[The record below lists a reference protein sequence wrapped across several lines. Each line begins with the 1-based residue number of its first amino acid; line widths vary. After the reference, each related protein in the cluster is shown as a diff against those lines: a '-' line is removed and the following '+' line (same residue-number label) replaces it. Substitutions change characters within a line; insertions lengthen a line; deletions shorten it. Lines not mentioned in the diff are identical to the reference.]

1 MLAVNQHVFGKLI
14 TNVFDFP
21 DVGDTLPMH
30 NHGEDTVH
38 ITIVSRGLI
47 RIYGDGWEMIAK
59 AGDIIDWEPGKRHEF
74 VALEPNSRC
83 VNIPKNMVS
92 STPLRDQP

>member
-1 MLAVNQHVFGKLI
+1 MMMQNIQKIGDLRLYI
-14 TNVFDFP
+14 LDFNEI
-21 DVGDTLPMH
+21 GDILPMH

-38 ITIVSRGLI
+38 ITIVSRGSM
-47 RIYGDGWEMIAK
+47 RIQGDGWEMIAK

-83 VNIPKNMVS
+83 VNIPKNMLS
-92 STPLRDQP
+92 SAPIED

>member
-1 MLAVNQHVFGKLI
+1 MKQTVKKFGLVHVVVL
-14 TNVFDFP
+14 DFP

-38 ITIVSRGLI
+38 ITIVSRGSM
-47 RIYGDGWEMIAK
+47 RIHGDGWEIIAK

-83 VNIPKNMVS
+83 VNIPKNMLS
-92 STPLRDQP
+92 SVPLEDRP